1 MTFPISYDTHLKPT
15 TMMNRP
21 SLLNPPAK
29 RDLFYPP
36 HTLPESSQPP
46 PDGVLEAEVELVVPA
61 RQAHTYPPPKS
72 QEPQPSEATVKT
84 LQRYFTAYE
93 FQDREAME
101 HLLSRNFSFCS
112 PLNHRIDRATYFREC
127 WPIQPQQTIRIER
140 IIEKGTEA
148 FVTYECQRLDG
159 TYFQNTGFFILED
172 DKIRHLHIY
181 CDSPQDMMPGV

>member
-1 MTFPISYDTHLKPT
+1 
-15 TMMNRP
+15 
-21 SLLNPPAK
+21 
-29 RDLFYPP
+29 
-36 HTLPESSQPP
+36 
-46 PDGVLEAEVELVVPA
+46 
-61 RQAHTYPPPKS
+61 
-72 QEPQPSEATVKT
+72 
-84 LQRYFTAYE
+84 
-93 FQDREAME
+93 ME

-127 WPIQPQQTIRIER
+127 WPSQPQQTIRIER

-172 DKIRHLHIY
+172 DQIRHLHIY